1 MQNSEEITADRDN
14 KILQKCINKAL
25 NKYPESLI
33 AMYLIRR
40 LTVIITLLQCLNF
53 TSGSETILRFNKEKV
68 VLVAPIL
75 AANKNPRARVVETAK
90 DFPIVR
96 LISTDNTT
104 KSDEPERKMELQP
117 IYVENFEEG
126 YFYMIRSTHALK
138 KRDVYSID
146 TVPVPAGGSR
156 DETIIVTN
164 SGPNYPYSS
173 YYPTNPYS
181 RYPSGAN
188 SGTTVIVSNPD
199 GNYNRGY
206 GTKYIPTNTYG

>member
-1 MQNSEEITADRDN
+1 MYQHM
-14 KILQKCINKAL
+14 LL
-25 NKYPESLI
+25 GLI
-33 AMYLIRR
+33 F
-40 LTVIITLLQCLNF
+40 VIMCN
-53 TSGSETILRFNKEKV
+53 
-68 VLVAPIL
+68 
-75 AANKNPRARVVETAK
+75 
-90 DFPIVR
+90 
-96 LISTDNTT
+96 STDTLFIDT
-104 KSDEPERKMELQP
+104 KDVGREK
-117 IYVENFEEG
+117 NFEEG

>member
-1 MQNSEEITADRDN
+1 MSKNLKIKLTYEEDIPV
-14 KILQKCINKAL
+14 
-25 NKYPESLI
+25 YYSL
-33 AMYLIRR
+33 
-40 LTVIITLLQCLNF
+40 F
-53 TSGSETILRFNKEKV
+53 TPVFTPLSLY
-68 VLVAPIL
+68 
-75 AANKNPRARVVETAK
+75 KN
-90 DFPIVR
+90 
-96 LISTDNTT
+96 
-104 KSDEPERKMELQP
+104 
-117 IYVENFEEG
+117 
-126 YFYMIRSTHALK
+126 
-138 KRDVYSID
+138 